1 MSNELNNFEKEV
13 RKAMENYEGPRRD
26 NAWDD
31 LQQRMDAAGSGSAS
45 SKAGSSALKFGLLAV
60 VAAAIGF
67 AVNYDWSEPNTN
79 PDNQTEQVV
88 ENNQQ
93 SDEVKD
99 QNNQVEESNE
109 KEVASPSEP
118 AKSQTD
124 EKSEVSNEAEPA
136 TEATQP
142 VSNKEQQPDG
152 EPGSDRE
159 NSSTNTEEEQNS
171 PQLSEAKTAI
181 LTASKSVV
189 CKGEQVS
196 FELSNG
202 KDFKLKDSEGRVYDQ
217 QNLSF
222 TTEGAKQ
229 LVAVFSSGETQPI
242 EVKVEG
248 KPTSNFTYSK
258 ELIDG
263 GRPHYVFENQ
273 SNGGAVYRWI
283 MNDKVVA
290 QQHDYSAFLLNK
302 GSQNIGLITLND
314 AGCADTNQQVIF
326 VEESYNLLAPDAFTP
341 NGDGKNDAWLPVA
354 LENPAYRF
362 ELEVLDQNNN
372 VVFRTSD
379 PSKKWE
385 GPRNIENLN
394 RTQLV
399 FFWRAVVYYEGQRES
414 YGGTIQVIP

>member
-13 RKAMENYEGPRRD
+13 RKAMENYEGPRKD

-31 LQQRMDAAGSGSAS
+31 LQQRMDAVGSGNAG

-79 PDNQTEQVV
+79 PDNQTEQVA
-88 ENNQQ
+88 ETNQQ

-99 QNNQVEESNE
+99 QNNQVEETSENN
-109 KEVASPSEP
+109 VASPSEP
-118 AKSQTD
+118 D
-124 EKSEVSNEAEPA
+124 EKQPEHNSTESNEAEPA

-159 NSSTNTEEEQNS
+159 NNSIVTENTQSS
-171 PQLSEAKTAI
+171 PQQTETETPI

-189 CKGEQVS
+189 CKGEKVS
-196 FELSNG
+196 FKLSNG
-202 KDFKLKDSEGRVYDQ
+202 TDFKLKDSEGRVYDQ

-229 LVAVFSSGETQPI
+229 LVAVCPSGESEPVEI
-242 EVKVEG
+242 EVKG

-263 GRPHYVFENQ
+263 GRPHYLFDNQ

-341 NGDGKNDAWLPVA
+341 NGDGKNDTWLPVA